1 MKSKIVDYFLFT
13 VAKGSLRQDVKFY
26 GYEVSN
32 KAEAAT
38 HTRKYGKIESSI
50 TIYQKD

>member
-1 MKSKIVDYFLFT
+1 MKSKIVEYYLFT
-13 VAKGSLRQDVKFY
+13 VVKGNLRQDVKIY

-32 KAEAAT
+32 KSEAAA
-38 HTRKYGKIESSI
+38 HARKYGKIESSI